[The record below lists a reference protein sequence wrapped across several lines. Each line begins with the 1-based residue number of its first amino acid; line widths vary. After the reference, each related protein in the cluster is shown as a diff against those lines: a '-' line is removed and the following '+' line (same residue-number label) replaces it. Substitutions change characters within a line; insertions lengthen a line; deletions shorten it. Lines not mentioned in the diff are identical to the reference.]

1 MKDITCK
8 NGHHA
13 ADITPRNRSLLEKL
27 EEVCASAHTET
38 IAEARLAFEARLV
51 QAVAYR
57 MNKVLDAMT
66 GE

>member
-1 MKDITCK
+1 MKDL
-8 NGHHA
+8 
-13 ADITPRNRSLLEKL
+13 TPHNRSLLEKL
-27 EEVCASAHTET
+27 EEVCAAAHTGT
-38 IAEARLAFEARLV
+38 IADARLVFEERLV